1 MSLENEIWFTKIISN
16 YNETV
21 SIFQCKKTKIEI
33 PFSIKEERIRE
44 YYETIYPKWI
54 DNANK
59 YRLISQRSWGLGKR
73 LRLYVN
79 ETGEEFIIESTL

>member
-1 MSLENEIWFTKIISN
+1 MSIDNEIWFMKIISK
-16 YNETV
+16 YNETI

-44 YYETIYPKWI
+44 WYETMYPKWT
-54 DNANK
+54 DENK
-59 YRLISQRSWGLGKR
+59 YRIIAQRSWGLGK
-73 LRLYVN
+73 LLCLYVN

>member
-1 MSLENEIWFTKIISN
+1 MSLENEIWFSKLISK
-16 YNETV
+16 YNDTV

-33 PFSIKEERIRE
+33 PFWIKEERIRE

-54 DNANK
+54 DGNK
-59 YRLISQRSWGLGKR
+59 YRMISQRSWGLGKR
-73 LRLYVN
+73 LCLYVN

>member
-1 MSLENEIWFTKIISN
+1 MSLENEIWFTKIIGK

-33 PFSIKEERIRE
+33 PFWIKEERIRE
-44 YYETIYPKWI
+44 YYETINPKWI
-54 DNANK
+54 DDENN

-79 ETGEEFIIESTL
+79 KTGEEFIIESTL